1 MVSPI
6 VCSLAVLSLVGGHG
20 ARGVAPPPPA
30 SVRGMRMRAHHPL
43 AFFGPKGDPVDIA
56 IKTFDGTTNAKGV
69 AGQPLV
75 KAIGSKANIIYGC
88 KSGECGSCEV
98 KLDGRVVRTCVAKL
112 PDKGKVT
119 VDSTQNKLLK
129 SRRNS
134 NW

>member
-6 VCSLAVLSLVGGHG
+6 VVGSIALSLVGGQG
-20 ARGVAPPPPA
+20 ARGGAPPTPA
-30 SVRGMRMRAHHPL
+30 PMHQMRMRAHPL

-56 IKTFDGTTNAKGV
+56 IKTFDGTTNAKGI

-112 PDKGKVT
+112 PNKDKVT

-129 SRRNS
+129 SRRDS